1 MKKQFNRIEKL
12 KIWILWPF
20 VINVIIALVVA
31 IGSNIFNAK
40 SAFLGGLV
48 AILPQ
53 SILGYCS
60 FKYWGALQSKQIW
73 QGFVKGEALKFGFTA
88 ILFALVYIFLL
99 INTMWFLLAFI
110 MMQFAGILVSC
121 RLLKLG

>member
-60 FKYWGALQSKQIW
+60 FKFWGALQSKQIW
-73 QGFVKGEALKFGFTA
+73 QGFVKGEALKFG
-88 ILFALVYIFLL
+88 LKS
-99 INTMWFLLAFI
+99 NKKDRP
-110 MMQFAGILVSC
+110 SC
-121 RLLKLG
+121 KPTKSSNSRLKLKQIDGD